1 MLIAL
6 GRQGYYLALTKLLCH
21 VASHALKRLA
31 FLTTH
36 DGSKAQLKL
45 PQNCIQLASSHLS
58 LQSSSQFSQFSFF
71 LSGTLFIHRLHF
83 AQHSA
88 QPILVLLLDLCQ
100 LRFMKCCNHST
111 IHPPPPYPQT
121 VLHPDKLHRFD
132 GAPDPSQ
139 PNQMAAAHQ
148 TSYLVPEVFTSCS
161 HEFRLTF
168 VEVLIAHPNKCLLVK
183 AQELFTIDGPTPIFV
198 KHLKGSIGLLI
209 RPASSIH
216 RDSNLVELILIKLS
230 IEVKVKEVEGGIQTS
245 DLILRHSFRHECGGV
260 LELRFFR
267 LEVGSEFRNDLICI
281 LGRSIFEPRG
291 FIDESLKV

>member
-1 MLIAL
+1 
-6 GRQGYYLALTKLLCH
+6 
-21 VASHALKRLA
+21 
-31 FLTTH
+31 
-36 DGSKAQLKL
+36 
-45 PQNCIQLASSHLS
+45 
-58 LQSSSQFSQFSFF
+58 
-71 LSGTLFIHRLHF
+71 
-83 AQHSA
+83 
-88 QPILVLLLDLCQ
+88 
-100 LRFMKCCNHST
+100 MKCCNHST

-267 LEVGSEFRNDLICI
+267 LEVGSELCKHCIRRFGLVLVFGHELIDDVLQLRHLCF
-281 LGRSIFEPRG
+281 LPCFFCLLFSME
-291 FIDESLKV
+291 L